1 MKNGRKLLLTLPPKY
16 DKLLLTTYKEKKTM
30 DFPIPATVTQ
40 MPESNATFVKEMV
53 EAGELKPLY
62 DPKATIVVRKG
73 YYYGSPSDAK
83 FDLENADDI
92 SRTYWRIEA
101 LQETNNRNSRAQ
113 DKLKDYLVENYDEIG
128 EEHAT
133 EIANIFSIDL
143 SKEIEVEFNVTIK
156 ATVSVPVNEDAS
168 DLSVYDFDI
177 TIESN
182 ESKYEIQEFDADIDS
197 IDERY

>member
-16 DKLLLTTYKEKKTM
+16 DKLLLQPTKEKNV

-40 MPESNATFVKEMV
+40 MPESNATFVKELV

-73 YYYGSPSDAK
+73 YYYGSPSDSK

-92 SRTYWRIEA
+92 SRTYWQKDA
-101 LQETNNRNSRAQ
+101 LKETNDRNGRAI

-133 EIANIFSIDL
+133 EIANIFGLDL

-156 ATVSVPVNEDAS
+156 ATVSIPVNEDVS

-177 TIESN
+177 EISSN
-182 ESKYEIQEFDADIDS
+182 ESKYEIQDFDADIDS

>member
-1 MKNGRKLLLTLPPKY
+1 MEF
-16 DKLLLTTYKEKKTM
+16 TTGEPT
-30 DFPIPATVTQ
+30 FGIPATITEYK
-40 MPESNATFVKEMV
+40 PE
-53 EAGELKPLY
+53 Y

-73 YYYGSPSDAK
+73 YYYGTPSDSR
-83 FDLENADDI
+83 FELENADDI
-92 SRTYWRIEA
+92 SRTYWRVDA
-101 LQETNNRNSRAQ
+101 LQSTNSSNSRAQ
-113 DKLKDYLVENYDEIG
+113 DKLKDYLVENFDEIG

-133 EIANIFSIDL
+133 EIANIFGIDL
-143 SKEIEVEFNVTIK
+143 SKEVEVEFNVTIK
-156 ATVSVPVNEDAS
+156 ATVSIPVNEDAS